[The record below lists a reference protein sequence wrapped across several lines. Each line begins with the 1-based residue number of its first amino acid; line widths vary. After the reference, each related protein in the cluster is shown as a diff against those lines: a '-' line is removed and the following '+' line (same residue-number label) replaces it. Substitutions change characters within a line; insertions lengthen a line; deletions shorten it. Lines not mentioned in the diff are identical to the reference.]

1 MNSPISKTY
10 DPQNVFAR
18 ILRGEL
24 PCHKVF
30 EDEDTL
36 AIMDI
41 MPRADG
47 HVLVLPKRPARNLL
61 DADDAMLAAVMKT
74 VRRVSLAVM
83 RAMQADGMTI
93 QQFNEPAGG
102 QVVYH
107 LHVHVVPR
115 WDGVAMRPHTG
126 EMAKEADLV
135 RHRDAIVAALG

>member
-1 MNSPISKTY
+1 MTAHHSKTY
-10 DPQNVFAR
+10 DPQNVFAQ

-47 HVLVLPKRPARNLL
+47 HVLILPKRPARNLL
-61 DADDAMLAAVMKT
+61 DSDDAMLAAVMKT

-107 LHVHVVPR
+107 LHVHVIPR

-126 EMAKEADLV
+126 EMAKEAELV
-135 RHRDAIVAALG
+135 RHRDAIVAALN